1 MTNGPAEEK
10 HLAMLENIK
19 NSILPSRE
27 EALLLVREVRKI
39 LESEPNILHID
50 TPVNVVGDVHGHFYD
65 VLNMLSLMEDPS
77 EKPYLFLGDYVDRGY
92 NSVDLILLLFAYKR
106 LYKNNLY
113 LLRGNHET
121 RMLSSVYGFKE
132 ECVRKY
138 DLIVYWRICEAFQYL
153 PVAAIVLGKYFC
165 VHGGLIPGMS
175 SDFIMNHDRVGEVT
189 EINDILWSDPDETP
203 GFQKSQRGA
212 GYLFGEDVL
221 KKFLDEHGMLCF
233 VRSHQLVSDGYK
245 AYFGERLYT
254 VWGAPNY
261 CYSSGNIACVMAI
274 DESGH
279 DFRLFDRCEEQFKE
293 VPMRCDFFGG

>member
-1 MTNGPAEEK
+1 MTKDHAEPK
-10 HLAMLENIK
+10 YLEILRRIK
-19 NSILPSRE
+19 NSILPARDE
-27 EALLLVREVRKI
+27 VLELVGEVRKI
-39 LESEPNILHID
+39 LEQEPNVLHID

-65 VLNMLSLMEDPS
+65 VLNMLDLMEDPS

-92 NSVDLILLLFAYKR
+92 NSVDLVLLLFVYKR
-106 LYKNNLY
+106 LYRDRVH

-132 ECVRKY
+132 ECMRKY
-138 DLIVYWRICEAFQYL
+138 DLVVYWRICETFQYL
-153 PVAAIVLGKYFC
+153 PIAAVVLEKYFC
-165 VHGGLIPGMS
+165 VHGGMVPGMS
-175 SDFIMNHDRVGEVT
+175 LDFIMKHDRIGEIT
-189 EINDILWSDPDETP
+189 ELNDVLWSDPDETP

-221 KKFLDEHGMLCF
+221 KSFLDEHGLSHF
-233 VRSHQLVSDGYK
+233 VRSHQLVNDGYK
-245 AYFGERLYT
+245 AYFDEKLYT

-274 DESGH
+274 DEDGH

-293 VPMRCDFFGG
+293 APVRHSFFD